1 MVAFFVGIIF
11 KFSLPLTAS
20 QFKDTL
26 AAKSVAKFFTL
37 PTIKGSSKT
46 GKTFKTVGALCT
58 TQSVTTVPTPNETA
72 KSRLGLSLVVMPDP
86 RQSFDK
92 KRPDGVAELLS
103 ALANAGKQIAQ
114 TIKLRKQC
122 RARINE
128 LEAMPADDDEPIA
141 EVIEETPT
149 EQGEE

>member
-1 MVAFFVGIIF
+1 MERAEIEGEINGCKNILDNTDCQILRAIEDIF
-11 KFSLPLTAS
+11 
-20 QFKDTL
+20 
-26 AAKSVAKFFTL
+26 AA
-37 PTIKGSSKT
+37 
-46 GKTFKTVGALCT
+46 
-58 TQSVTTVPTPNETA
+58 
-72 KSRLGLSLVVMPDP
+72 
-86 RQSFDK
+86 
-92 KRPDGVAELLS
+92 DGVAELLS

-141 EVIEETPT
+141 EAIEETPT